1 MKVDDSHLV
10 DHCRQ
15 PARKQNN
22 MIHVKATNADRQT
35 QTKQYDT
42 CKDPKG
48 YSVVCTVSRHCLPE
62 LFGVGWC
69 PDEGGVP
76 LYNAPSWV
84 LFGVVQW
91 LMPACINTTVPGRRR
106 GCHFASMPT
115 PSLLQSLLKV
125 EGGCSRMAVSPTAIC
140 SGRPGDLDW
149 RAVTD
154 ERDAVGVGVGLP
166 QRVPDADPPLDPLP
180 VAQPLLQLAIDVTVI

>member
-1 MKVDDSHLV
+1 MQTGRH
-10 DHCRQ
+10 
-15 PARKQNN
+15 KQNN
-22 MIHVKATNADRQT
+22 MIHVRILKATVSCAQ
-35 QTKQYDT
+35 
-42 CKDPKG
+42 CHAI
-48 YSVVCTVSRHCLPE
+48 VCQNCV
-62 LFGVGWC
+62 GVGWC